1 MQTNALKT
9 ILAQQLA
16 SPSSQNAITK
26 VGFGE
31 GSIAPSPTD
40 SALTNPYMKNI
51 DSYAILSASAV
62 KFNYSLGYNEANGK
76 TIKEVGLFTTGGIL
90 VAREVRNTI
99 EKDSD
104 TSLSGSITILF

>member
-31 GSIAPSPTD
+31 GSATPTPND
-40 SALTNPYMKNI
+40 TALTNAYIKSI
-51 DSYAILSASAV
+51 DAATVINGSSV
-62 KFNYSLGYNEANGK
+62 RFDYSLGFNEANGK
-76 TIKEVGLFTTGGIL
+76 NIREVGLFTTSGVL
-90 VAREVRNTI
+90 VAREVRNLI

-104 TSLSGSITILF
+104 TSLSGSITVLF